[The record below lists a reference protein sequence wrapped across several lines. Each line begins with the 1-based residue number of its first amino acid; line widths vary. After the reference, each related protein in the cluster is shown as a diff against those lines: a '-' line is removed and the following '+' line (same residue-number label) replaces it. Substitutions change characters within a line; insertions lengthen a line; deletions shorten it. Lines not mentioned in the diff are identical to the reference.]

1 MVLAWKRGE
10 VRSQHSHLLL
20 HLLRMKKS
28 SHFLNRQ
35 AQELGLHRLPQSIG
49 QTPEDDIE
57 TCLQKAWDLEH
68 RKRIWARLFI
78 LDRYVISELPPK
90 VAKNWFSILALML
103 GRPRAIHRGD
113 ICTPAPLNCDYPQD
127 TAKTLPLSR
136 EESSFSPMLVWLAL
150 AHKIHDILSFSG
162 NDTFSKDYNR
172 VLVVHDDILSLREK
186 IPLVTDGTQMNS
198 TASTEA
204 LRSIIL
210 RLSLLNTMDAVLM
223 TLHRPFIGR
232 HPPSRSAAINAALEG
247 LSIQQS
253 VLDLIP
259 PSQSRLY
266 GPIFSTIEA
275 SVFLCAILI
284 DLPPQ
289 DPAEDCRI
297 RLALLQ
303 AIGRLSA
310 IKDRSPLAAAG
321 EQMLQQFYVKVQAAR
336 QSNLQL
342 AWAQLEFQQPH
353 VLESGHQFRDIPIP
367 SPYQSF
373 HESYKSMFGN
383 GQDASETLGP
393 IDEQSLTFGDPTMDD
408 FGDLLHDD
416 EFV

>member
-1 MVLAWKRGE
+1 MVFTWKRRE
-10 VRSQHSHLLL
+10 VRPVCIHLLPSI
-20 HLLRMKKS
+20 KS
-28 SHFLNRQ
+28 SQFLHRQ
-35 AQELGLHRLPQSIG
+35 AQELGLHRLPQSIE
-49 QTPEDDIE
+49 QAPEDDIQ
-57 TCLQKAWDLEH
+57 TCLQKTWDLEH

-78 LDRYVISELPPK
+78 LDRYVNPELPPK
-90 VAKNWFSILALML
+90 AAENWFSILALML
-103 GRPRAIHRGD
+103 GRPRALHRDD
-113 ICTPAPLNCDYPQD
+113 ICTAAPLNCDYPQD

-172 VLVVHDDILSLREK
+172 VLVVHDDIVSLREK
-186 IPLVTDGTQMNS
+186 VPLITDGTPMNA

-204 LRSIIL
+204 LRSMIL

-247 LSIQQS
+247 LSLQQS

-275 SVFLCAILI
+275 SVFLCGIMI

-336 QSNLQL
+336 QSSLQL
-342 AWAQLEFQQPH
+342 AWAQLEFQQSH
-353 VLESGHQFRDIPIP
+353 VSESGHRFRDIPIP
-367 SPYQSF
+367 SPYQPF

-383 GQDASETLGP
+383 GQDASEPLGP
-393 IDEQSLTFGDPTMDD
+393 IDEQTSAFGDPRMDD
-408 FGDLLHDD
+408 FGDFLH
-416 EFV
+416 EGGFV